1 MEKNMTQGK
10 EWKSILFFALPVAGS
25 YLLQILYNIS
35 DSIIVGNFIGPDAL
49 GAVGLTSAMTW
60 FLVNFCVGL
69 GSGTNIV
76 ISQFYGAGKKEQIKK
91 SVGASLILAVFA
103 ALFLTTVCF
112 LAAGPLIERFLQ
124 TPPEMSGQ
132 SKAYFCIYSV
142 GLIFQFVYN
151 AAYGILRAHGDSRGS
166 LLFLLVSSV
175 MNIVLDL
182 LLVAGLHM
190 GVAGAAAATVISQAA
205 SAIAS
210 LLYMRKY
217 FPHLWPDR
225 EFFTNCRK
233 EASLVIRLSVPLILQ
248 SCITAGGFI
257 ILQRLVNT
265 FGPASIQG
273 YAALQKVEQIAY
285 IPCDAIYVAMGSF
298 VGQNIGARRLDR
310 VERGYNASL
319 KIGLGSTVI
328 LAAVVMVFAT
338 PVLRMFNISGD
349 ALIRGREH
357 LYILMVCSVLN
368 CVYKI
373 TSGLL
378 QGAGDVKP
386 PAVAGFTN
394 LLVRV
399 GSAYLMAGTFIDFR
413 SVYISIPFSWGAA
426 CAVTYFRYRSG
437 KWKSYHIV

>member
-60 FLVNFCVGL
+60 LLVNFCVGL

-76 ISQFYGAGKKEQIKK
+76 ISQFYGAGKKEEIKRAIGGALIV
-91 SVGASLILAVFA
+91 SVLTAAV
-103 ALFLTTVCF
+103 LTAICF
-112 LAAGPLIERFLQ
+112 LAAAPVIDRFLQ
-124 TPPEMSGQ
+124 TPAAMSGQ
-132 SKAYFCIYSV
+132 SKAYFRIYSA
-142 GLIFQFVYN
+142 GLIFQFIYN
-151 AAYGILRAHGDSRGS
+151 VCYGILRAHGDSKGS
-166 LLFLLVSSV
+166 LVFLLVSSV

-182 LLVAGLHM
+182 LLVAGLKM
-190 GVAGAAAATVISQAA
+190 GVAGAAVATVISQAA
-205 SAIAS
+205 SAAAS

-225 EFFTNCRK
+225 EFFAGCKK
-233 EASLVIRLSVPLILQ
+233 EAKLVVRLSVPVILQ
-248 SCITAGGFI
+248 SSITAGGFI

-285 IPCDAIYVAMGSF
+285 IPCDALYVAMGSF
-298 VGQNIGARRLDR
+298 VGQNIGARRIDR
-310 VERGYNASL
+310 VEKGYNDSL
-319 KIGLGSTVI
+319 KMGLGSTVV
-328 LAAVVMVFAT
+328 LAAVVIAFAT
-338 PVLRMFNISGD
+338 PVLRMFNITGD
-349 ALIRGREH
+349 ALFRGREH

-399 GSAYLMAGTFIDFR
+399 GSAYLMAGTLIDFR

-426 CAVTYFRYRSG
+426 CAINYFRYRSG